1 MNSTLQYKS
10 IEDDCVYYFDEER
23 LRWRKYCDVDTLP
36 ISVKKQFDADYAKT
50 SIIDKASLALQRGVK

>member
-1 MNSTLQYKS
+1 MNFTLQYKS

-36 ISVKKQFDADYAKT
+36 ISVKRQFEADYAKS
-50 SIIDKASLALQRGVK
+50 SIMDKALLELQRGAE